1 MENDQEKNK
10 SQNVVVQG
18 DDEQRTLVEKG
29 SKSQENVV
37 EEREANSESEEQTT
51 PERNTQI
58 QSPDATSST
67 SSTLYYFG
75 GSSPFKYTHGTRLV
89 PVSSEDTNESTFIS
103 PRINTP
109 TSSPQI
115 APSSTDT
122 SATQPPTPNKESN
135 KRRRIDV
142 GTTRVE
148 LLFKDGKVVEK
159 TKKDDDDDD
168 NEDKD
173 TTESPNS

>member
-1 MENDQEKNK
+1 MENDQEKDK
-10 SQNVVVQG
+10 SQNDVAQG
-18 DDEQRTLVEKG
+18 DDEQHTLAEKG

-37 EEREANSESEEQTT
+37 EEREAKSESEEKTT

-75 GSSPFKYTHGTRLV
+75 GSSPFKYIHGTRLV
-89 PVSSEDTNESTFIS
+89 PVSSEDTNESTFIT

-115 APSSTDT
+115 VPSSTDT

-142 GTTRVE
+142 GNTRVE
-148 LLFKDGKVVEK
+148 LLFKDGNVVEK
-159 TKKDDDDDD
+159 TKKDDD
-168 NEDKD
+168 EDKD